1 MLDNKVLLN
10 NGVNM
15 PLLGLGIY
23 APGQK
28 NEVSQAV
35 RWALETGYRLIDTAS
50 VYQNEQEVGQGVKD
64 SGISRDQ
71 VFITSKVWNDDQG
84 YDSTLRA
91 YDRSLKRLQTDYLD
105 LYLIHWPV
113 REKRR
118 ETWRALETLYSEK
131 RVRAIGVSNY
141 YEPHLE
147 ELLGY
152 ASIVPAVNQFEQSPF
167 LYRPELLTY
176 CRKKGIQPEGYSPL
190 VRGQE
195 EANQILEGI
204 SQKYGKSTYQV
215 LIRWALQHG
224 IVTIPK
230 STNQGRIKANYDVW
244 DFELTSED
252 MDKLNVLNADIRVAD
267 DPMDYL

>member
-1 MLDNKVLLN
+1 MLENKVVLN
-10 NGVNM
+10 NGVEM

-50 VYQNEQEVGQGVKD
+50 VYQNEEEVGQGLQD
-64 SGISRDQ
+64 SGIPRDQ
-71 VFITSKVWNDDQG
+71 IFVTSKVWNDDQG
-84 YDSTLRA
+84 YEGTLRA
-91 YDRSLKRLQTDYLD
+91 YDQSLKRLQTDYLD

-147 ELLGY
+147 ELFDY
-152 ASIVPAVNQFEQSPF
+152 ASVVPAVNQFEQSPF
-167 LYRPELLTY
+167 LYRPELLNY
-176 CRKKGIQPEGYSPL
+176 CREKGIQPEGYSPL

-195 EANQILEGI
+195 ESNQVLETI
-204 SQKYGKSTYQV
+204 AQKHGKSTYQL
-215 LIRWALQHG
+215 LIRWALQHN

-230 STNQGRIKANYDVW
+230 STHQERIKVNFDVW
-244 DFELTSED
+244 DFDISQED
-252 MDKLNVLNADIRVAD
+252 MDNLNVLNADIRVAD

>member
-1 MLDNKVLLN
+1 MIENKVVLN
-10 NGVNM
+10 NGVEM

-35 RWALETGYRLIDTAS
+35 RWALETGYRMIDTAS
-50 VYQNEQEVGQGVKD
+50 VYQNEEEVGQGLQD
-64 SGISRDQ
+64 SGIPRDA

-91 YDRSLKRLQTDYLD
+91 YDQSLKRLQTDYLD

-113 REKRR
+113 REKRQ

-141 YEPHLE
+141 YEPHLN
-147 ELLGY
+147 ELFTY
-152 ASIVPAVNQFEQSPF
+152 ATVVPAVNQFEQSPF
-167 LYRPELLTY
+167 LYRPELLSY
-176 CRKKGIQPEGYSPL
+176 CREKGIQPEGYSPL

-195 EANQILEGI
+195 ESNQVLEAI
-204 SQKYGKSTYQV
+204 AQKHDKSTYQV
-215 LIRWALQHG
+215 LIRWALQQG

-230 STNQGRIKANYDVW
+230 STNQARIQANFDVW
-244 DFELTSED
+244 DFD
-252 MDKLNVLNADIRVAD
+252 MTEEEMAKLNVLNANIRVAE